1 MLLQIV
7 AIVAVLFFISVIF
20 YKYNPV
26 SLSDIRLI
34 QLEWEQIDTWPELR
48 TENQPVIIRG
58 APTGNS
64 PVWTS
69 ADLETRNIEDIPVQY
84 GTATAY
90 NTAYHHFVTKWV
102 NTWLPKSFHSSPVL
116 EKILPVS
123 TQAITG
129 QQVINKTTAS
139 WTSIMPTDSTLI
151 VSIANPSCEEFL
163 PTNWRNKDNQ
173 YFFTS
178 LSKFDTPFVGEIK
191 YIDIKLRPG
200 TVLSI
205 PCHWFFSIQ
214 SEDDAPHIIASECHT
229 PVSYFASKILNRN

>member
-7 AIVAVLFFISVIF
+7 AIIAVLFFISVIF

-26 SLSDIRLI
+26 SLKDIRLI

-58 APTGNS
+58 SPTGNS
-64 PVWTS
+64 PVWTA
-69 ADLETRNIEDIPVQY
+69 ADLETRNIEDIPVHY
-84 GTATAY
+84 GTPTAY
-90 NTAYHHFVTKWV
+90 STASHHFVTKWI
-102 NTWLPKSFHSSPVL
+102 NTWLPKTFHSSPVM

-139 WTSIMPTDSTLI
+139 WTNIMPTDSTLI

-163 PTNWRNKDNQ
+163 PTTWRNKDNQ
-173 YFFTS
+173 YYLTS

-200 TVLSI
+200 TLLSI

-214 SEDDAPHIIASECHT
+214 SEEESPHIIVSECHT
-229 PVSYFASKILNRN
+229 PVSYFASKILESR